1 MVLPPKASD
10 RAQVESKEVRLL
22 DSGLIPLDG
31 QDVQIALK
39 LSNDLHLNEIDY
51 VRLLVSTNQEWGL
64 QGLGPLDILC
74 FTSGLWY
81 TERRDLITALY
92 TLLRAIVLDLRASP
106 KANISYKGYLWVK
119 MSVIT
124 FRNSIEKNQL
134 VWVGPTPSAIFLTQ
148 EALLWKDGL
157 LFVGKYSFLVT
168 VLFYHYW
175 LYVQIKFSLLVSLII
190 IISLISDAL
199 SASPDEMSILSRD
212 ASFRRDFHETVMAIG
227 NDQIIEGCM
236 HCVRLAWAVHL
247 MILQD
252 VTDASEI
259 NNDVRNINSC
269 LEVVFSNN
277 VFQFLID
284 KALRTPAYQVHFLLN
299 VVFFFWN
306 FKKRS

>member
-1 MVLPPKASD
+1 
-10 RAQVESKEVRLL
+10 
-22 DSGLIPLDG
+22 
-31 QDVQIALK
+31 
-39 LSNDLHLNEIDY
+39 
-51 VRLLVSTNQEWGL
+51 
-64 QGLGPLDILC
+64 
-74 FTSGLWY
+74 
-81 TERRDLITALY
+81 
-92 TLLRAIVLDLRASP
+92 
-106 KANISYKGYLWVK
+106 

-157 LFVGKYSFLVT
+157 LFVGKDSFLVT

-175 LYVQIKFSLLVSLII
+175 LYVQSHSDDSALGIIMLYFNQKIFFILLPGPKDVKDILTTLKDSVEDISGSANIVKNQITFSLLVSL

-227 NDQIIEGCM
+227 NDQKIEGCM

-284 KALRTPAYQVHFLLN
+284 KALRTPAYQNDDEDMIYLCSIL
-299 VVFFFWN
+299 
-306 FKKRS
+306 RSSS